1 MRAFLVAL
9 VLLATLAAS
18 VRAQPA
24 SAADEAAIHSVI
36 AGQIDAFR
44 HDDAA
49 AAFGYAAPLIQSMFG
64 TPDHFL
70 DMVRRGYAPVYR
82 PRSLEFSG
90 LAEVD
95 GSPVQSVELTGPDGL
110 GYTAQYTME
119 RQADGSWRISACELL
134 ESRRTGA

>member
-1 MRAFLVAL
+1 MRAFLAVLA
-9 VLLATLAAS
+9 LLAVLAGGAH
-18 VRAQPA
+18 AQPA
-24 SAADEAAIHSVI
+24 SPADEAAIHSVI
-36 AGQIDAFR
+36 SGQIDAFR

-49 AAFGYAAPLIQSMFG
+49 AAFGYAAPTIQSMFG

-82 PRSLEFSG
+82 PRSMEFSG
-90 LAEVD
+90 LAAVD
-95 GSPVQSVELTGPDGL
+95 GSLVQSVELTGPDGL

-119 RQADGSWRISACELL
+119 QQADGSWRISACELV